1 MHEMQ
6 IAGREIVLHGSGL
19 IGLGRSPAAEPEFG
33 IRFAIQMPSSR
44 REPMGNGS
52 RPATSIEYGG
62 FWRRFVAFVIDYVLV
77 SLVLFALLAAAALV
91 VPRIAESID
100 LSTFPFEVL
109 AIERTVESKPAV
121 VQYGEEGKKTQTE
134 KIVES
139 TVAGRWVYL
148 HRVIETET
156 EKKPSPQTILTTKSV
171 KRIRL
176 DPQTREEVH
185 SVSMLYLFWIT
196 LLLYAVIMESSRFQA
211 TFGKMAMGIK
221 VTNDDGGRP
230 SILRA
235 LARNLLKILSAII
248 LMIGFLM
255 AAWTR
260 RKQALHDMMARCC
273 VVITSK

>member
-1 MHEMQ
+1 
-6 IAGREIVLHGSGL
+6 
-19 IGLGRSPAAEPEFG
+19 
-33 IRFAIQMPSSR
+33 
-44 REPMGNGS
+44 MGND
-52 RPATSIEYGG
+52 RPRISIEYGG

-77 SLVLFALLAAAALV
+77 SLVFFALLAAAALV

-100 LSTFPFEVL
+100 LSITFEGL
-109 AIERTVESKPAV
+109 TNERTVESKPAV
-121 VQYGEEGKKTQTE
+121 VQSGSGEESRTTLTE
-134 KIVES
+134 KLVES

-156 EKKPSPQTILTTKSV
+156 KKKPSPQTILTTKSV

-185 SVSMLYLFWIT
+185 SVSILYLFWIPW
-196 LLLYAVIMESSRFQA
+196 LLYAVILESSHLQA
-211 TFGKMAMGIK
+211 TFGKMAIGIK

-248 LMIGFLM
+248 LMVGFLM

-273 VVITSK
+273 VVIAS

>member
-1 MHEMQ
+1 
-6 IAGREIVLHGSGL
+6 
-19 IGLGRSPAAEPEFG
+19 
-33 IRFAIQMPSSR
+33 
-44 REPMGNGS
+44 MGND

-77 SLVLFALLAAAALV
+77 SVVLFALLAAAALV
-91 VPRIAESID
+91 MPRIAESID
-100 LSTFPFEVL
+100 LSTFGWL
-109 AIERTVESKPAV
+109 TKKRTLESKPDV
-121 VQYGEEGKKTQTE
+121 VQAGSEEEGKKKITE

-148 HRVIETET
+148 HRVIETEI
-156 EKKPSPQTILTTKSV
+156 EKKLSSQNTPGAPTTTKSV
-171 KRIRL
+171 RSIRL
-176 DPQTREEVH
+176 DPKTREEVR
-185 SVSMLYLFWIT
+185 SASMLYLFWIP
-196 LLLYAVIMESSRFQA
+196 LLLYAAIMESSRFQA
-211 TFGKMAMGIK
+211 TFGKLAIGIK

-235 LARNLLKILSAII
+235 LVRNLLKILSAII

-273 VVITSK
+273 VVIAS